1 MQKLPH
7 MNKPNKST
15 KDLFQKYSY
24 NVNRALKKIADKI
37 FGGTTL
43 STNSLS
49 ASKQLTRLI
58 GILCLK
64 VFNQNKKSIRSNA
77 FMNLKIITHV
87 RKKQRITL
95 KNFIALTRGLA
106 AQDLQNLRNL
116 CQKLQTATKRRLKV
130 LPSRNRSELKIVII
144 TRFLTTFRNLNISSQ
159 KKLSKNQRAINP
171 GLVQLQLIQDISAER
186 SYLIVLQPDLSI
198 LKNLSKTRMLFQIEI
213 KSKF

>member
-1 MQKLPH
+1 
-7 MNKPNKST
+7 MNKPNKIT

-43 STNSLS
+43 SANSLS
-49 ASKQLTRLI
+49 ALKQLTKLI

-64 VFNQNKKSIRSNA
+64 VSNQNKKSIRSNT
-77 FMNLKIITHV
+77 FMNLKIIAHV

-116 CQKLQTATKRRLKV
+116 CQKL
-130 LPSRNRSELKIVII
+130 
-144 TRFLTTFRNLNISSQ
+144 
-159 KKLSKNQRAINP
+159 
-171 GLVQLQLIQDISAER
+171 
-186 SYLIVLQPDLSI
+186 
-198 LKNLSKTRMLFQIEI
+198 
-213 KSKF
+213 